1 MQTKNVNPDI
11 NVTVRH
17 EDVTDSL
24 RQYAIEKI
32 SGIHLDY
39 PRIIEAKAILD
50 VEGSRRHKAE
60 IILFCA
66 DHIVIDASSET
77 EDMYK
82 SIDFTI
88 DKIARRM
95 RKQKTR
101 LLKRRSP
108 RNREESIRYLDQS
121 SYRAD
126 FLDSLPEEMVEDEEP
141 APFFVHKEAVSLRK
155 LYKEEAIVELDLT
168 ERPFVVF
175 ENARRNVTSIVWRK
189 PDGDYGMFDVS

>member
-1 MQTKNVNPDI
+1 MQTRNVDPKI
-11 NVTVRH
+11 TVTVRH
-17 EDVTDSL
+17 EDITDSL
-24 RQYAIEKI
+24 RQYAMEKI
-32 SGIHLDY
+32 GGIHLDY

-95 RKQKTR
+95 RKHKTR
-101 LLKRRSP
+101 LLKRRTP
-108 RNREESIRYLDQS
+108 RQEDSIRYLDELN
-121 SYRAD
+121 YRAD
-126 FLDSLPEEMVEDEEP
+126 FLDNLPDEVNEAEEP
-141 APFFVHKEAVSLRK
+141 EPFFVHKESVSLRR
-155 LYKEEAIVELDLT
+155 LFKEEAVVELDLT

-175 ENARRNVTSIVWRK
+175 QNARRDVVSIIWRK
-189 PDGDYGMFDVS
+189 SDGEYGMFDVPK

>member
-11 NVTVRH
+11 TVTVRH
-17 EDVTDSL
+17 EEVTDSL

-32 SGIHLDY
+32 GGIHLDY

-82 SIDFTI
+82 SIDFTV

-95 RKQKTR
+95 RKHKTR
-101 LLKRRSP
+101 LLKRRTRDP
-108 RNREESIRYLDQS
+108 EASIRFLDERH
-121 SYRAD
+121 YKAD
-126 FLDSLPEEMVEDEEP
+126 FLDSLPQEVEVEKEP
-141 APFFVHKEAVSLRK
+141 EPFFVHKESFGMRRLF
-155 LYKEEAIVELDLT
+155 KEEAILELDLT

-175 ENARRNVTSIVWRK
+175 ENARRDVTSIVWRK
-189 PDGDYGMFDVS
+189 PDGEYGMIDL

>member
-88 DKIARRM
+88 DKITRRM

-108 RNREESIRYLDQS
+108 KHREESIRYLDQS

-126 FLDSLPEEMVEDEEP
+126 FLDTLPEEMVEDEEP
-141 APFFVHKEAVSLRK
+141 APFFVHKESVSLRK

-175 ENARRNVTSIVWRK
+175 ENARRDVTSVVWRK
-189 PDGDYGMFDVS
+189 PDGDYGMFDIS